1 MVIYR
6 QKGTTCLMRG
16 LGDGERGKPRASEG
30 NVARIRDPEVQ
41 DTPSPMQ
48 LLFKSQRGDKAQGNV
63 IIASS

>member
-1 MVIYR
+1 
-6 QKGTTCLMRG
+6 MRG